1 MGIFDGLF
9 GSYSKRELAK
19 IEPIKNRVLS
29 LEDEYGAMSEETLK
43 AQTGILKKRLAD
55 GETLDDILPEALA
68 TIREAAWRVLGKK
81 PFPVQILGAI
91 VLNQGRI
98 A

>member
-29 LEDEYGAMSEETLK
+29 LEDEFCNVG
-43 AQTGILKKRLAD
+43 GN
-55 GETLDDILPEALA
+55 P
-68 TIREAAWRVLGKK
+68 
-81 PFPVQILGAI
+81 
-91 VLNQGRI
+91 
-98 A
+98 

>member
-19 IEPIKNRVLS
+19 IEPIKNRVLG
-29 LEDEYGAMSEETLK
+29 LEDEYAAMSEETLK
-43 AQTGILKKRLAD
+43 SQTGILKERLAK

-68 TIREAAWRVLGKK
+68 TVRGAFWARNLS
-81 PFPVQILGAI
+81 PF
-91 VLNQGRI
+91 R
-98 A
+98 